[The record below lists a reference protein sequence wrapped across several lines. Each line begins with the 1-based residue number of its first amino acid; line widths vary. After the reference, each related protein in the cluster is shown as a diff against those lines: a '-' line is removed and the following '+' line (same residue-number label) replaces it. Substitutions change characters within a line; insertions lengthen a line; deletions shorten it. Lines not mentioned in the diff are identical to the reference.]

1 MSTTPR
7 PEMAAIGGPA
17 DANNVK
23 VAIRIRPQLH
33 KELVDMCR
41 VCTAVT
47 PGEPQVTFSMIKVL
61 ICLKMYLFSRGQVNP
76 TVNIFAEIA
85 DAMVLIS
92 A

>member
-1 MSTTPR
+1 MSLTTPR
-7 PEMAAIGGPA
+7 PETAAGPM

-47 PGEPQVTFSMIKVL
+47 PGEPQVSL
-61 ICLKMYLFSRGQVNP
+61 LSRAQCYLQLLVDSLYQ
-76 TVNIFAEIA
+76 
-85 DAMVLIS
+85 
-92 A
+92 

>member
-1 MSTTPR
+1 MSAPTPR
-7 PEMAAIGGPA
+7 PETASSGGAGGGPA

-47 PGEPQVTFSMIKVL
+47 PSEPQVRDI
-61 ICLKMYLFSRGQVNP
+61 
-76 TVNIFAEIA
+76 EIEIEI
-85 DAMVLIS
+85 VGVRVE
-92 A
+92 

>member
-1 MSTTPR
+1 MSVSR
-7 PEMAAIGGPA
+7 PDTAASAAATGA

-47 PGEPQVTFSMIKVL
+47 PGEPQVCNKKWNLVL
-61 ICLKMYLFSRGQVNP
+61 IQ
-76 TVNIFAEIA
+76 
-85 DAMVLIS
+85 
-92 A
+92 